1 MSTNEKPVTPGQT
14 KSDLTAAVTET
25 RIKELTNVN
34 RIVVNAV
41 NLINDVEIKGAHA
54 QPVTEI
60 LGWLVG
66 FSQSLLGQI
75 KTLQSTLPKVEEK
88 PTKAD
93 DNGSKI
99 PEPPAP
105 DVAPEDLKSS
115 NDSRAVPVV
124 EGHRHATPGSVDVKV
139 PGPNKPPRVGVVTPR
154 VECSDSAIP
163 RAPQAIRTGDSSTK

>member
-1 MSTNEKPVTPGQT
+1 MSINEKPVTPGQT
-14 KSDLTAAVTET
+14 KPDSTAAVTEI

-41 NLINDVEIKGAHA
+41 SLINDVSIKGAHA

-88 PTKAD
+88 PTKAEG
-93 DNGSKI
+93 NGSKI
-99 PEPPAP
+99 PEPPN
-105 DVAPEDLKSS
+105 DL
-115 NDSRAVPVV
+115 NVMPVV
-124 EGHRHATPGSVDVKV
+124 GGHRHATPDVKLDAV
-139 PGPNKPPRVGVVTPR
+139 KMPGPNEPPLVKAEAGDTP
-154 VECSDSAIP
+154 
-163 RAPQAIRTGDSSTK
+163 TK